1 MKMIYNYKEI
11 VKIYKNDYNL
21 KKAINKKEIYKLEKG
36 VYSNK
41 KIVSPLIIYS
51 KKYPN
56 AVITMDSAFYYY
68 NLTDVIPNK
77 VYLATDRN
85 SDKINNSKIVQSF
98 VAKSILNEGKVTLEE
113 DGEKIN
119 IYDRERL
126 LIELIRKKKQ
136 IPFDYYKEIISNY
149 RAIVDELDMYKIEEY
164 LALFKNDL
172 NLSNI
177 LQMEVF

>member
-36 VYSNK
+36 IYSNK

>member
-1 MKMIYNYKEI
+1 MIYNYKEI

-36 VYSNK
+36 IYSNK